1 MPNWLQTEPVG
12 LEERTKGCED
22 YRNSVMKLSVVI
34 LCWNDLKVITDC
46 LKSIYTTTKSTEF
59 EVVVS
64 DNGSTD
70 GSIEFIRAN
79 FPQVRL
85 IENGRNL
92 RFAKGNNVGIQA
104 SRGEYVLILNPDTI
118 MHEGALNRLV
128 AFADKHPEAGAF
140 GCRVMNAD
148 GKTYQGCIW
157 PLPTPRSEWISALGL
172 GALGYLSDALGPGW
186 YLTWKGETE
195 RAVGYPAGC
204 CLLVRGELL
213 KRLGGFD
220 EKFFYYFEETD
231 LCHRIWDAGFSVL
244 YTPEASITHLG
255 GQSTHKK
262 FPPIGFLIDRQITRY
277 LYFYKYF
284 GQKGARSARKSM
296 LAGLALRRASAW
308 VRHVVRP
315 SQASRENLESLNIL
329 FDWNYRVD
337 PVRLAEKGEEP
348 ELRVKITN
356 RVLER

>member
-1 MPNWLQTEPVG
+1 MPNWLQAGPVG
-12 LEERTKGCED
+12 MEERTKAWD
-22 YRNSVMKLSVVI
+22 DQRNTVMKLSIVI

-46 LKSIYTTTKSTEF
+46 LKSIYATTKSMDF
-59 EVVVS
+59 EVIVS

-85 IENGRNL
+85 LENGRNL

-118 MHEGALNRLV
+118 MHEGTLNKLI
-128 AFADKHPEAGAF
+128 AFADKHPEAGGF
-140 GCRVMNAD
+140 GCRVVNAD

-157 PLPTPRSEWISALGL
+157 PLPTLRSEWISALGL
-172 GALGYLSDALGPGW
+172 GALGYLSKALGPGR
-186 YLTWKGETE
+186 YLRWRGETE

-213 KRLGGFD
+213 NRLGGFD

-231 LCHRIWDAGFSVL
+231 LCHRIWDAGYSVL

-277 LYFYKYF
+277 LYFYKFF
-284 GQKGARSARKSM
+284 GRKGARSARKSM
-296 LAGLALRRASAW
+296 LAGLALRCAAAW
-308 VRHVVRP
+308 LRHVVRP
-315 SQASRENLESLNIL
+315 SPASREDLESLSLL

-348 ELRVKITN
+348 ELRATITN

>member
-1 MPNWLQTEPVG
+1 MLNWLQTEPVG
-12 LEERTKGCED
+12 MEERTKGCD
-22 YRNSVMKLSVVI
+22 HYRNTVMKLSVVI

-46 LKSIYTTTKSTEF
+46 LTSIYATTKSIDF
-59 EVVVS
+59 EVIVS

-70 GSIEFIRAN
+70 GSIEFIRTN

-85 IENGRNL
+85 LENGRNL
-92 RFAKGNNVGIQA
+92 RFAKGNNVGIEA

-118 MHEGALNRLV
+118 MHDGALDKLI
-128 AFADKHPEAGAF
+128 AFADKHPEAGGF
-140 GCRVMNAD
+140 GCRVLNAD

-157 PLPTPRSEWISALGL
+157 PLPTLRTEWVSALGL
-172 GALGYLSDALGPGW
+172 GALGYLSEAFNPGW
-186 YLTWKGETE
+186 YLRWKGETE

-284 GQKGARSARKSM
+284 GPNGARSARKSM
-296 LAGLALRRASAW
+296 LAGLALRRAAAW
-308 VRHVVRP
+308 VCHIVRP
-315 SQASRENLESLNIL
+315 SQASRENLESLRIL
-329 FDWNYRVD
+329 SDWNYRVD

-348 ELRVKITN
+348 ELRTTIIN